1 MHCESEIAPRGAPLP
16 GKVLA
21 RPLIKKQQ
29 RADRI
34 AGDFGGYAGVLAEVR
49 SVVPCHAAA
58 CFLNSGLQE
67 PAASRRD
74 AGSRSRYRSV
84 TKKYNCSIRAAVGC
98 ALHWRPAPLRGLTC
112 LAKSI
117 RHRNRSGNNQ
127 LRARLCAARA
137 GDPREQPPVGL
148 FEIPQLV
155 NPGEVRDEP
164 LLPSFL
170 YLPGPPIFPPD
181 PLRCRGTSSPQFV
194 VGALAQKRGA
204 EVANR
209 LVSSAKS
216 WLSHAGVDRTAPIL
230 PLNAPEGVAKISPV
244 EASRRYLEHLRQA
257 WDSKMPDAP
266 FSRQQVLVTVPASFD
281 AVARELTLKAAEEA
295 GYKNLL
301 LLEEPQ
307 AAFYAW
313 IERHPDW
320 RERVA
325 VGDLILV
332 VDIGGGTTDFTL
344 IAVTEQAGELALER
358 VAVGEH
364 ILLGGDNI
372 DLALARHIEQ
382 QLGAKGTKLEAMQLH
397 ALWQQCRLAKE
408 RLLAKDNKKREE
420 PVTILGRGT
429 GLVGGTIKTK
439 LAAEDVERLL
449 EQGFLPAV
457 SSHDMPQRRKMG
469 LAEIGLPY
477 AADAAITRHLAR
489 FLRQQAAQSEHGSV
503 RRGPADWLRPRTCL
517 FNGGVLRSGLVRQ
530 RILDVLNGWLAEEG
544 LGPPC
549 SAAGRR
555 FDARRGSRRGL
566 LWTGSEGPRCA
577 DSRRSAAHLL
587 RRHRK
592 LAARGS
598 RHAHSSEG
606 AHGGAVWDGG
616 RQLHR
621 SARPRI
627 RVDCRRAGGVPLL
640 SVGRAQERRG
650 GRHAGRHRRGT
661 RRAFAGGSDSGRRRA
676 RGCRRA
682 GEFVPVTLETVVTET
697 GMLQLWSV
705 ARDGRRWKL
714 EFNVREKVK
723 VSPRKQT
730 ETETQVPIRR

>member
-1 MHCESEIAPRGAPLP
+1 MADLRATLE
-16 GKVLA
+16 A
-21 RPLIKKQQ
+21 RRLS
-29 RADRI
+29 A
-34 AGDFGGYAGVLAEVR
+34 
-49 SVVPCHAAA
+49 
-58 CFLNSGLQE
+58 LQNQYVIGI
-67 PAASRRD
+67 D
-74 AGSRSRYRSV
+74 LG
-84 TKKYNCSIRAAVGC
+84 TTNC
-98 ALHWRPAPLRGLTC
+98 ALAFAPQG
-112 LAKSI
+112 
-117 RHRNRSGNNQ
+117 
-127 LRARLCAARA
+127 
-137 GDPREQPPVGL
+137 GDAREQPPTVAL
-148 FEIPQLV
+148 FDVPQLV

-170 YLPGPPIFPPD
+170 YLPGPADFPAGSIALPWD
-181 PLRCRGTSSPQFV
+181 DSPQYV
-194 VGALAQKRGA
+194 AGSLAQKRGA

-209 LVSSAKS
+209 LVASAKS

-230 PLNAPEGVAKISPV
+230 PSNAPEGVARISPL
-244 EASRRYLEHLRQA
+244 EASRQYLDHLREA
-257 WDSKMPDAP
+257 WNSKMPDAP
-266 FSRQQVLVTVPASFD
+266 FAQQQVLVTVPASFD
-281 AVARELTLKAAEEA
+281 AVARELTLKAAEQA

-372 DLALARHIEQ
+372 DLALARHLEQ
-382 QLGAKGTKLEAMQLH
+382 QLAAKGTKLDAMQLH

-408 RLLAKDNKKREE
+408 RLLAAENKKREE

-439 LAAEDVERLL
+439 LAAEDVERILD
-449 EQGFLPAV
+449 EGFLPAV

-489 FLRQQAAQSEHGSV
+489 FLRQQAAQAEHGSV
-503 RRGPADWLRPRTCL
+503 RRGASGLAAPTHVL
-517 FNGGVLRSGLVRQ
+517 FNGGVLRAGVVRK
-530 RILDVLNGWLAEEG
+530 RILDVLNGWLKEEG
-544 LGPPC
+544 LGPAVPLTGEDLMH
-549 SAAGRR
+549 AVARGAAYYGLARAGR
-555 FDARRGSRRGL
+555 G
-566 LWTGSEGPRCA
+566 
-577 DSRRSAAHLL
+577 
-587 RRHRK
+587 
-592 LAARGS
+592 
-598 RHAHSSEG
+598 
-606 AHGGAVWDGG
+606 V
-616 RQLHR
+616 
-621 SARPRI
+621 RI
-627 RVDCRRAGGVPLL
+627 RGGVPRTYYVGIESSMPAVPGMRTPLKALTVAPFGMEEGTSADLRGREFGLIVGEPAEFRFFQSAVRKNDAAGTLL
-640 SVGRAQERRG
+640 DDTGEELEELSPVEVTLAADGE
-650 GRHAGRHRRGT
+650 AGQ
-661 RRAFAGGSDSGRRRA
+661 
-676 RGCRRA
+676 
-682 GEFVPVTLETVVTET
+682 FVPVTLETVVTET

-723 VSPRKQT
+723 QS
-730 ETETQVPIRR
+730 